1 MLLEQADRNLATDIG
16 FRGIISGATPTQ
28 HEPVP
33 DLTID
38 LTGPSTAYDR
48 LGQRIFIGTDST
60 VDLSL
65 DHQGIPTAVQASGN
79 ERWLGVFIRFDRKLS
94 DLRIDGNGQQVYWR
108 RDEAFEFVV
117 RQEPEAAIGTATRVP
132 IQADELLVCE
142 VRLEQGQ
149 SDILD
154 AHIEQERRQ
163 VLTFAPAA
171 AIGVDD
177 SEWGGITPAGKTVQ
191 AALDAIDDLVIG
203 HRDGVAVRHGSDD
216 IDHVPD
222 GFVTEETA
230 GAAIN
235 EIALKLG
242 RTTAVDPGAHFIGAA
257 AKAGNP
263 HGLPATRVENQLE
276 SLLDWLNA
284 HESATTNAH
293 AAAAI
298 QSVARSGSPYSLS
311 AGSVL
316 WQTTKLLEALNAV
329 AADLAAHHHDDA
341 YLSRLYTNSLRFEPG
356 QSRVM
361 TTLPSSPDIVTV
373 GYNRYDS
380 SGAPQATT
388 YARGSLTPDIRY
400 WVKKVD
406 AGGNDKAFEVGVFNN
421 SSVPLLIFISAF
433 GRIP

>member
-48 LGQRIFIGTDST
+48 LGQRIFVGTDST

-65 DHQGIPTAVQASGN
+65 DHQGIPTAVQTSGS

-117 RQEPEAAIGTATRVP
+117 RQEPEAAIGTAARVP
-132 IQADELLVCE
+132 SQPDELLVCE
-142 VRLEQGQ
+142 VRIEEGQ
-149 SDILD
+149 SEILD
-154 AHIEQERRQ
+154 AHIEQERRE

-177 SEWGGITPAGKTVQ
+177 SEWGGVIPARKTVQ
-191 AALDAIDDLVIG
+191 SALDAIDALVVA
-203 HRDGVAVRHGSDD
+203 HRDGLAVRHGSDD

-222 GFVTEETA
+222 GFVTETTA

-235 EIALKLG
+235 EIAIQLG
-242 RTTAVDPGAHFIGAA
+242 RETDVDSGAYFIGAS
-257 AKAGNP
+257 KKDGDP
-263 HGLPATRVENQLE
+263 HSLPAGRVNNQIAA
-276 SLLDWLNA
+276 LLGYLNA
-284 HESATTNAH
+284 HTKLIANAH
-293 AAAAI
+293 PSSAI
-298 QSVARSGSPYSLS
+298 DSSAVSGSTYNLAAGTVLQQLTSLL
-311 AGSVL
+311 GS
-316 WQTTKLLEALNAV
+316 LNAV
-329 AADLAAHHHDDA
+329 AADLAAHHHDDT
-341 YLSRLYTNSLRFEPG
+341 YLSRIYTSSQRFEAG
-356 QSRVM
+356 ETKLV
-361 TTLPSSPDIVTV
+361 TTLSGSPDIVTV
-373 GYNRYDS
+373 GYNRYDTN
-380 SGAPQATT
+380 GAALPTT
-388 YARGSLTPDIRY
+388 YARGTVTSDIHYRIT
-400 WVKKVD
+400 KVD
-406 AGGNDKAFEVGVFNN
+406 AGGGDKAFQLRVSNQ
-421 SSVPLLIFISAF
+421 SSVPLHIFVSAF